1 MIRIGIIRETK
12 NPPDRRVPLDPAQ
25 CRRLLD
31 NVPDMDIVA
40 QPSTIRCFSDDEY
53 AAAGIRLNEDLSDCD
68 VLFGVKE
75 VRLDA
80 LLPDKTY
87 FFFSHTAKE
96 QPYNRGLLQEV
107 VRRNIRLIDYEYLT
121 RDDQRVVA
129 FGRWA
134 GLVGAYNGLRGYGMK
149 TGTYG
154 LKPAHGCFD
163 LAELMEQLER
173 VEPGAV
179 RITVTGGGR
188 VAGGALE
195 ILRAAG
201 IREVSPDAFLND
213 EFAGAV
219 FTRLDP
225 WHYTRR
231 RDGTD
236 FDFDHFVAHPEAY
249 ESSFDPFGERTQLFI
264 PCHYWDPRSPSMVK
278 REHLRSGQFPISM
291 VADISCDIGEPV
303 ASTLRASTIADPF
316 YGYDPETGTETDAF
330 AAGAVTVMAVDNLPG
345 ELPRDAA
352 SDFGKAL
359 VEHVIPEITG
369 ERDTGMLERAC
380 IAEAGSLTPRYTY
393 LESYLQGKSP

>member
-1 MIRIGIIRETK
+1 MVRIGIIRETK
-12 NPPDRRVPLDPAQ
+12 DPPDRRAPLDPAQ

-31 NVPDMDIVA
+31 TVPGMDIVV
-40 QPSTIRCFSDDEY
+40 QPSTIRCFSDNEY
-53 AAAGIRLNEDLSDCD
+53 AAAGIRLSEDLSDRD

-80 LLPDKTY
+80 LLPEKTY

-107 VRRNIRLIDYEYLT
+107 VRRSIRLIDYEYLA
-121 RDDQRVVA
+121 RDGQRVVA

-149 TGTYG
+149 TGAYN
-154 LKPAHGCFD
+154 LKPAHDCFD
-163 LAELMEQLER
+163 LAELLEQLER
-173 VEPGAV
+173 VEPGTV

-201 IREVSPDAFLND
+201 IREVSPDAFLHE
-213 EFAGAV
+213 EFTGAV

-231 RDGTD
+231 SDGAD
-236 FDFDHFVAHPEAY
+236 FDFDHFVANPEAY

-264 PCHYWDPRSPSMVK
+264 PCHYWDPRSPLMVK

-316 YGYDPETGTETDAF
+316 YGYDPETGAETDAF
-330 AAGAVTVMAVDNLPG
+330 ADGAVTVMAVDNLPG

-352 SDFGKAL
+352 SDFGKAM

-369 ERDTGMLERAC
+369 QRDTGMLERAC
-380 IAEAGSLTPRYTY
+380 IAEAGSLTPRYAY
-393 LESYLQGKSP
+393 LESYLKGK